1 MHQLLCTHFRYFKR
15 TPPLSPCT
23 QEHQRAHVADD
34 DPGYKVWAALMA
46 IRKAHCKWQRRTHK
60 GVHQARFGSCNVS
73 SAPLLGRGI
82 MRGSVRG
89 REGDGVIL
97 GPAWLLRV
105 LMQLLRVN
113 MCVKGHVEI
122 QLLHAMV
129 RTKMQVRVCAK
140 TQLTAACGGWL
151 PPAGAAPWTPARQLP
166 CKQQEAQAM
175 VVIMGVRKKER
186 KTTLAKS
193 GRGPTTQTKRVLSA
207 LAENRD
213 LVWQWRWQE
222 QKAYQ
227 SKRLTASQ
235 SLKKKEVV

>member
-140 TQLTAACGGWL
+140 TQLTAACGGFVEYSTWQAGFPLLAL
-151 PPAGAAPWTPARQLP
+151 PHGLLPGSCPACLP
-166 CKQQEAQAM
+166 H
-175 VVIMGVRKKER
+175 
-186 KTTLAKS
+186 
-193 GRGPTTQTKRVLSA
+193 
-207 LAENRD
+207 
-213 LVWQWRWQE
+213 VWQVCLQFSCSH
-222 QKAYQ
+222 QACTQ
-227 SKRLTASQ
+227 GINPMSQ
-235 SLKKKEVV
+235 SLRGFQEQWQQAVTCALDGRFSCCCHPF